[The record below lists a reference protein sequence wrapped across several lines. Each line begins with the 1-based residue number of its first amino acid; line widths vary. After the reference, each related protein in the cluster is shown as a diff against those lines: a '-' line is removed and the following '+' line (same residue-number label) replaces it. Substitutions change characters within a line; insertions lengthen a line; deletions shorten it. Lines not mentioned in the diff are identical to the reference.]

1 MRTAPVLVLAVVA
14 TALLGTATAARATGL
29 VATLSTGE
37 AKPGET
43 VRITGEGWSPG
54 KLLQFVTCGEGGL
67 TGSSACDTRA
77 GVATPVR
84 ADGKFVVDIQVGDPP
99 QPCPCV
105 VHIAEVQSAT
115 NAVNLPLTITGHP
128 VGEIPRA
135 ATAARELTVQQA
147 TLTGG
152 TAASWFGAP
161 DHLKLTYTVRN
172 PGEVA
177 LTSAT
182 VQIRLG
188 GGGDDNIF
196 HQEVVENL
204 GPGQSR
210 TFTVPVELPLA
221 AFGQYVV
228 SADVSGLAPV
238 SVRHEAYPWG
248 LLLINA
254 AGIALIVWGLMRRL
268 SRRRVLRDLNPA
280 DAMLPAV
287 VRLGS
292 LGGYLVFDDAPGARR
307 LGRHAGA
314 QLSLD
319 NLRALIGEGSGP
331 GAGDSVLDLDALGH
345 VLARRYPRG
354 ISLMEEDK

>member
-1 MRTAPVLVLAVVA
+1 MRRLLLPVLAV
-14 TALLGTATAARATGL
+14 ALLIPAGPAWAGGL
-29 VATLSTGE
+29 SATLSVNE
-37 AKPGET
+37 AKPGDT
-43 VRITGEGWSPG
+43 IRVSGQGWATG

-67 TGSSACDTRA
+67 TGSASCDTRA
-77 GVATPVR
+77 STATPVR
-84 ADGKFVVDIQVGDPP
+84 ADGKFVVDLQVGDPP
-99 QPCPCV
+99 KACPCV
-105 VHIAEVQSAT
+105 VHIAEVQGAT
-115 NAVNLPLTITGHP
+115 APVNLPLTITGHA
-128 VGEIPRA
+128 VGAIPRA
-135 ATAARELTVQQA
+135 ATTARELTVQEA
-147 TLTGG
+147 RLTGG
-152 TAASWFGAP
+152 TAAAWFGAP
-161 DHLKLTYTVRN
+161 NHLTLTYTVRN
-172 PGEVA
+172 PGAVA

-182 VQIRLG
+182 AQIRLG

-196 HQEVVENL
+196 HQEVVANL

-210 TFTVPVELPLA
+210 TFTIPVELPLA
-221 AFGQYVV
+221 AFGTYVV
-228 SADVSGLAPV
+228 RADVSGLAPA

-254 AGIALIVWGLMRRL
+254 LGLSLIVWGLLRRL
-268 SRRRVLRDLNPA
+268 GRRRILRDLNPA

-319 NLRALIGEGSGP
+319 SLRALIGEGGGP

-354 ISLMEEDK
+354 ISLMEDDK